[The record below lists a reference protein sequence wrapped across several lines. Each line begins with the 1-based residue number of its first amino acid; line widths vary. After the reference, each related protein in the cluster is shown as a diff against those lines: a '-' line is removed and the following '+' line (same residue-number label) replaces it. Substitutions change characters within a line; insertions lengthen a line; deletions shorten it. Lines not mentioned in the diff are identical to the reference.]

1 MNYRLLYFA
10 SLADRAGCAS
20 EDRDSDAST
29 PHELYAEIAK
39 IHDFAFTATRLRV
52 AVNGALVDWGHR
64 LAEGD
69 EVVFLPP
76 VSGG

>member
-1 MNYRLLYFA
+1 MNYQLLYFA
-10 SLADRAGCAS
+10 SLADRAGCVS
-20 EDRDSDAST
+20 ESVQSDATGLS
-29 PHELYAEIAK
+29 ELYEELRVR
-39 IHDFAFTATRLRV
+39 HGFAMEPERLRV
-52 AVNGALVDWGHR
+52 AVNGQIVGWGHA